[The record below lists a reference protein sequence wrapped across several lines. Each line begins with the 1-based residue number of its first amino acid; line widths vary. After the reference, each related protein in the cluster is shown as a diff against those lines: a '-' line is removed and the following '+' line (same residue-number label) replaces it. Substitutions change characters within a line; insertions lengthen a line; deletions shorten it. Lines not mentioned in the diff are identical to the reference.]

1 MFLLNYLK
9 NVNIPQCQQKDK
21 NTLYFEE
28 KKKGVDT
35 WGLVQPPHQVL
46 GVVKPPLVFYF
57 YFFKKKKIEFI

>member
-1 MFLLNYLK
+1 MSIFPNANK
-9 NVNIPQCQQKDK
+9 KTKI
-21 NTLYFEE
+21 LYNFEE

-57 YFFKKKKIEFI
+57 YLKKKKNLFSVFLSLRRI

>member
-1 MFLLNYLK
+1 MSIFPNANK
-9 NVNIPQCQQKDK
+9 KTKI
-21 NTLYFEE
+21 LYNFEE

-57 YFFKKKKIEFI
+57 YFLKKK